1 MDHPF
6 PSCTCVRI
14 AIACYS
20 LSGLSSCASQVG
32 ASKEHAL
39 KGAMLSELQKRLG
52 VEAVEA
58 VGGEGAEIGFDAS
71 FSDTYWL

>member
-1 MDHPF
+1 M
-6 PSCTCVRI
+6 
-14 AIACYS
+14 
-20 LSGLSSCASQVG
+20 G